1 MKDSAYKKTEYYLY
15 NYTKIDEIIENIKE
29 DIIAYA
35 NVSGS
40 AWLRARGFK
49 ATSNTVENQAI
60 KIADSKRIK
69 DLKKVKTIIGQYL
82 KIFKERNPKRYK
94 FIKMKYF
101 EKETSFNI
109 EKELGYTNIQ
119 QIDITD
125 TVVSFFYR
133 QFKKAGIGGM

>member
-82 KIFKERNPKRYK
+82 KIFKERNRYK
-94 FIKMKYF
+94 
-101 EKETSFNI
+101 
-109 EKELGYTNIQ
+109 
-119 QIDITD
+119 
-125 TVVSFFYR
+125 
-133 QFKKAGIGGM
+133 